1 MKKTLLAL
9 CASALLAG
17 CSPRFTEV
25 AFVNDFRPYT
35 TQGFYIYPEG
45 TDYKEM
51 YVPVADLEYFFRAVP
66 VPDKPVKKNSDMYY
80 NQTSVNRGNNYMMD
94 KFVELAKEHGANTI
108 INFKSVALIK
118 DNVVTGYTLSGVGV
132 VGK

>member
-1 MKKTLLAL
+1 
-9 CASALLAG
+9 
-17 CSPRFTEV
+17 
-25 AFVNDFRPYT
+25 
-35 TQGFYIYPEG
+35 
-45 TDYKEM
+45 M